1 MHNEELKKVVEP
13 ENHLKNIIVEYV
25 GETLTPKN
33 NMVTLEMVIDVLA
46 SQFPEIVLGVAEEN
60 WVRGYQQGLND
71 VESGQKLMENEKQRT
86 CKLCESE
93 K

>member
-60 WVRGYQQGLND
+60 WVRGYQQALND

>member
-33 NMVTLEMVIDVLA
+33 NMVTLEMIIDVLA

>member
-1 MHNEELKKVVEP
+1 
-13 ENHLKNIIVEYV
+13 
-25 GETLTPKN
+25 
-33 NMVTLEMVIDVLA
+33 MVTLEMVIDVLA